1 MEYKNTKGVYH
12 TGAGKGDVSTYQAYG
27 YTDEQMLYELYT
39 AGRAMKVTGDGYG
52 IIIDGKKIVNYKN
65 ELNTDIELERAG
77 DCIKFNFNDGEYLCG
92 EVTLHIDD
100 VKGKYLYLYN
110 NVKHKYELVSIED
123 MSGLN
128 LSKPVKYMITA
139 KPIREGGTAVRYILI
154 AGGIGIIGLD
164 NLEEKMKKN
173 LKILML
179 QFAILIV
186 GSGILDIMFD
196 MPKWF
201 ELVVLGLLFYL
212 VFFIIQ
218 IKGAMKNEREKVSS
232 DGIAGARLCGIL
244 FSAVLF
250 VFILGI
256 YVYQIANIIMVSSG
270 VIILIIERKKIKD
283 FFFKNYWES
292 RFWMVYIGCIFIIG
306 GVFSVFA
313 ALDMAP
319 CTELKGI
326 YRIIGIIVFVCVIL
340 STLPPNTLL
349 AKFATYN
356 FKNWEEI
363 YKE

>member
-1 MEYKNTKGVYH
+1 
-12 TGAGKGDVSTYQAYG
+12 
-27 YTDEQMLYELYT
+27 MLL
-39 AGRAMKVTGDGYG
+39 
-52 IIIDGKKIVNYKN
+52 IQ
-65 ELNTDIELERAG
+65 
-77 DCIKFNFNDGEYLCG
+77 LC
-92 EVTLHIDD
+92 LF
-100 VKGKYLYLYN
+100 
-110 NVKHKYELVSIED
+110 
-123 MSGLN
+123 
-128 LSKPVKYMITA
+128 
-139 KPIREGGTAVRYILI
+139 
-154 AGGIGIIGLD
+154 IGIIGLD

-232 DGIAGARLCGIL
+232 DGIAGARLCGTL

-256 YVYQIANIIMVSSG
+256 YVYQVANIIMVSSG
-270 VIILIIERKKIKD
+270 IIILTIERKKIKD

-292 RFWMVYIGCIFIIG
+292 RFWMVIIG

>member
-1 MEYKNTKGVYH
+1 
-12 TGAGKGDVSTYQAYG
+12 
-27 YTDEQMLYELYT
+27 
-39 AGRAMKVTGDGYG
+39 
-52 IIIDGKKIVNYKN
+52 
-65 ELNTDIELERAG
+65 
-77 DCIKFNFNDGEYLCG
+77 
-92 EVTLHIDD
+92 
-100 VKGKYLYLYN
+100 
-110 NVKHKYELVSIED
+110 
-123 MSGLN
+123 
-128 LSKPVKYMITA
+128 
-139 KPIREGGTAVRYILI
+139 
-154 AGGIGIIGLD
+154 
-164 NLEEKMKKN
+164 
-173 LKILML
+173 ML

-349 AKFATYN
+349 AKFVTYN